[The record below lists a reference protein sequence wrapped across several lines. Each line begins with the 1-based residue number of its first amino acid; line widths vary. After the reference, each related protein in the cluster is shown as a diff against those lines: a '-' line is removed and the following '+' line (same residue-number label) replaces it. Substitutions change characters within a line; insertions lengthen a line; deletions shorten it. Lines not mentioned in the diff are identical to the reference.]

1 MPAKQADVVVKAERR
16 SSRER
21 AAPAKLDPS
30 DTPAKSRASV
40 KAAGAVAPASVQTP
54 RRQALAAR
62 GARGD
67 QDPLARRL
75 ADAESARDDA
85 LRSEESLAEA
95 LQAEV
100 DRADGAEASAE
111 DSRARERAASKA
123 AARWERKYGELLG
136 GFNVAEAAI
145 TRAAAQTKAQTAA
158 AAAREQAHQQHYE
171 RIGAENDA
179 LRARIGELTEALD
192 RAYNNATGWLSSSA
206 AVLEDATGDGGC
218 EGEVEGDTDGCAV
231 GEVDRDADH
240 GSADER
246 DGSADGSDAESDH

>member
-1 MPAKQADVVVKAERR
+1 MPAKQAGLAVKAERR

-21 AAPAKLDPS
+21 AAPTILDPS

-40 KAAGAVAPASVQTP
+40 KAAGAAAPASVQTP
-54 RRQALAAR
+54 GRQALAAR

-75 ADAESARDDA
+75 ADAESARDEA

-95 LQAEV
+95 LRAEV

-136 GFNVAEAAI
+136 GFNAAEAAI
-145 TRAAAQTKAQTAA
+145 NRAAAQTKAQTAA
-158 AAAREQAHQQHYE
+158 AAAREQAHQQRYE

-179 LRARIGELTEALD
+179 LRARVGELTEALVE
-192 RAYNNATGWLSSSA
+192 RHAHGRLSSSA
-206 AVLEDATGDGGC
+206 AAL
-218 EGEVEGDTDGCAV
+218 
-231 GEVDRDADH
+231 EVDH
-240 GSADER
+240 GLR
-246 DGSADGSDAESDH
+246 